1 MIEIA
6 SQRSAAGIG
15 GRRTRPY
22 DYQSV
27 RRQIR
32 QPIPHQVAQP
42 ALDGIAHHSGPNRAI
57 HDKSHSGVRRWG
69 NTIAALLGESVD
81 DEAGSAATV
90 TPANRPSEVLRPAHP
105 VGSTEHHGLRLGLA
119 RSSGCELGAA
129 LAPTVRHDRP
139 ACAGAH
145 PQPEAVL
152 TSTTTDIGLEGAL
165 HGRLLRDSQTNTC
178 GSGATTCTVEP

>member
-105 VGSTEHHGLRLGLA
+105 VGSTEHHGLRLDWPGAQAVSLA
-119 RSSGCELGAA
+119 RPLRRRSD
-129 LAPTVRHDRP
+129 TIDRP
-139 ACAGAH
+139 ARRSEEH
-145 PQPEAVL
+145 
-152 TSTTTDIGLEGAL
+152 TSELQSRGHLVC
-165 HGRLLRDSQTNTC
+165 RLLLEKKKKKNTHI
-178 GSGATTCTVEP
+178 V